1 MSCLH
6 SQGLSLSTVAL
17 IRIKYNDTK
26 ITNDT
31 DWHACHVCAIWNI
44 HDFKTQIM
52 FYILNTI
59 NKLNG
64 HPWGVLP
71 FPFNFVSEWDVSE
84 TKQGQTGLSFM
95 TSVGG
100 ACPLWACQWKTSDQ
114 SHPWLSDD
122 EYSIN
127 DGQHQKMVT
136 GPQHHHFIKLSF
148 LLQNISIFWTIF
160 QWTNPQVSL

>member
-1 MSCLH
+1 MFQLPRPDSTTGCNNVTMCLSQCLH

-17 IRIKYNDTK
+17 IRIKYSDTK

-31 DWHACHVCAIWNI
+31 DWHIFHVCTIWNM

-52 FYILNTI
+52 FYILNTS

-64 HPWGVLP
+64 YPWSVLP
-71 FPFNFVSEWDVSE
+71 LPFDFVSKWDVSE
-84 TKQGQTGLSFM
+84 TRQGQTGLSFM

-114 SHPWLSDD
+114 SHPWLSYD

-127 DGQHQKMVT
+127 DGQHQK
-136 GPQHHHFIKLSF
+136 
-148 LLQNISIFWTIF
+148 
-160 QWTNPQVSL
+160 